1 MIKQGT
7 LNRLKHDI
15 THRGPSAWALFILL
29 LAFYFLLYF
38 PDKFEE
44 GARVFGASKSTI
56 ASMKSLGNDLNIFEH
71 FMRWLGPAL
80 GFELKKW
87 WDPVF
92 NKWTLYGTIYTLA
105 ITIGGALVIRRYKH
119 NPYQIVRTSVVM
131 LVQIIFGFSLPILL
145 GANGY
150 KDYYFSYFWPLK
162 IEYLYPENLANMP
175 IFLVL
180 YGIIGA
186 MLVVP
191 ILGAFFGKRWYCSW
205 VCGCG
210 GLANTFGEPWRQ
222 LSNKSS
228 AAWRMEKFTI
238 HSMIIIAFLTT
249 GLVIANYL
257 VGDHSP
263 ALQKSA
269 LIIKFLYGVFGV
281 ALLSGAVGVAFYPI
295 KGTRVWCRYF
305 CPMAGILGLVQKFGR
320 YRITVKKDMCI
331 SCGMCS
337 KYCEMGIDVRAY
349 AQKNQSFT
357 RASCVGCGIC
367 AEVCPRGVLKLEN
380 KVDPDPQELS
390 MNAFLSESYKQEP
403 HRRAV

>member
-1 MIKQGT
+1 MIKQGAIH
-7 LNRLKHDI
+7 RLKHDI
-15 THRGPSAWALFILL
+15 THRGVSAWALFLLL

-44 GARVFGASKSTI
+44 GARAFGASKETV
-56 ASMKSLGNDLNIFEH
+56 ASMKSLGNSLNIFEH
-71 FMRWLGPAL
+71 FMRWLGGAL
-80 GFELKKW
+80 GYEVKKW

-92 NKWTLYGTIYTLA
+92 NKWTLYGTLYTLA
-105 ITIGGALVIRRYKH
+105 IAIGGAFVIRRYRH
-119 NPYQIVRTSVVM
+119 NPYQVVRTSVVM
-131 LVQIIFGFSLPILL
+131 VVQIVFGFSLPILL

-175 IFLVL
+175 IFLAL
-180 YGIIGA
+180 YGILGA
-186 MLVVP
+186 MLLVP
-191 ILGAFFGKRWYCSW
+191 IMGAFFGKRWYCSW

-222 LSNKSS
+222 LSNKGS
-228 AAWRMEKFTI
+228 AAWRFEKFSI
-238 HSMIIIAFLTT
+238 HSMIIVAFLTT
-249 GLVIANYL
+249 GIVIASYL
-257 VGDHSP
+257 VKDSP
-263 ALQKSA
+263 SLDRTAAML
-269 LIIKFLYGVFGV
+269 KFLYGVFGV

-349 AQKNQSFT
+349 AQRNQSFT

-367 AEVCPRGVLKLEN
+367 AEVCPRGVLRLEN
-380 KVDPDPQELS
+380 KLDPDPQELT
-390 MNAFLSESYKQEP
+390 MNAFLSETYKYEP
-403 HRRAV
+403 ERKAV